1 MTTALPG
8 VSVLPGASPDPR
20 AGRCGPLSCTPSAW
34 QCPPLWGAA
43 SCLCLSSTLT
53 TRHSFFILRKC
64 HGACGHSVPAAGQG
78 CRSFTL
84 QSLDEVEGILLM
96 QHPWRLLRGCA
107 GKSVRGFVPRSM
119 PLEDR
124 WAVPRF
130 LPGLGGASGCTSTGL
145 LVLFPLNLRQSPSDN
160 PKGKGLGTPGEPR
173 KPWLSSAFRTGGLCR
188 TGR

>member
-1 MTTALPG
+1 MSCL
-8 VSVLPGASPDPR
+8 SVPL
-20 AGRCGPLSCTPSAW
+20 GRGDNCSAW
-34 QCPPLWGAA
+34 GVCASWGQSLSQGRQVWPSQLHPECLAVSPPLG
-43 SCLCLSSTLT
+43 CCFLPVVTL
-53 TRHSFFILRKC
+53 HPHHKALVLHLEKMPWI
-64 HGACGHSVPAAGQG
+64 CGHSVPAAGQG

-145 LVLFPLNLRQSPSDN
+145 LVLFPLNLRQSP
-160 PKGKGLGTPGEPR
+160 PR
-173 KPWLSSAFRTGGLCR
+173 QS
-188 TGR
+188 